1 MRGGGYSIPM
11 RNDLYLRTVLTVIA
25 AALVYLCVVLT
36 PLPTVSAQ
44 TPRIVGGRTPGEY
57 TGPAEVVIV
66 DWRLPE
72 NASLPVNVTRGDIRV
87 SNEVRITGDVEV
99 RQPANSPLRTVLIGH
114 EEGAS
119 TSATGRFTSINLGAG
134 RGVPVMVL
142 PVKP

>member
-1 MRGGGYSIPM
+1 MRHDRYVRI
-11 RNDLYLRTVLTVIA
+11 VLTVIA
-25 AALVYLCVVLT
+25 GALLYLCVVLT

-44 TPRIVGGRTPGEY
+44 RVVGGKTPGEY

-72 NASLPVNVTRGDIRV
+72 NASLPVTVTRGDVRV

-99 RQPANSPLRTVLIGH
+99 RQARNDALRTVLIGY

-119 TSATGRFTSINLGAG
+119 TSGSGRFSGINQAAG
-134 RGVPVMVL
+134 RGVPVVSL
-142 PVKP
+142 PPKP